1 MALAGF
7 VAGLAINQSR
17 DTEEVRKAILPFRDL
32 FAVLFFVVIGSLIQP
47 AQLSKAWPFAFLV
60 LALMVLLKTLP
71 TVVLVKAAR
80 LTVKPLQFAIGI
92 SQIGEFSF
100 VLGSLAF
107 NQGSLS
113 IDQYTGVL
121 VAVVVSIMAST
132 LLVRSVGATK
142 S

>member
-1 MALAGF
+1 
-7 VAGLAINQSR
+7 
-17 DTEEVRKAILPFRDL
+17 
-32 FAVLFFVVIGSLIQP
+32 
-47 AQLSKAWPFAFLV
+47 
-60 LALMVLLKTLP
+60 MVLLKTLP
-71 TVVLVKAAR
+71 TVFLVKAAR
-80 LTVKPLQFAIGI
+80 LPVKPLQFAIGI

-132 LLVRSVGATK
+132 LLVRIVGANK